1 MYRVQLSDEQRQ
13 ELQRRS
19 HAPGVMPRT
28 RDRLE
33 MVRLSAAGWSVPRIA
48 IHLGICEKRVRHW
61 LKVYLAHGFD
71 ALPDRPHLGKAS
83 AFTPALQAAVQA
95 ELAHGERSWTARQL
109 ADWMDE
115 QKGIRFST
123 SHFRRLLGRAGL
135 VYKRTSRSLQHKQQP
150 AQVLAKRRDL
160 ETLAKGGRQA

>member
-1 MYRVQLSDEQRQ
+1 MYRVWLSDEQRQ

-48 IHLGICEKRVRHW
+48 VHLGICEKRVRHW
-61 LKVYLAHGFD
+61 LKVYLAHGFA

-83 AFTPALQAAVQA
+83 AFTPALQAAVRA
-95 ELAHGERSWTARQL
+95 ELARGDRCWTARQL
-109 ADWMDE
+109 GDWLAE
-115 QKGIRFST
+115 QQGVRFST
-123 SHFRRLLGRAGL
+123 SHLRRLLGRAGL
-135 VYKRTSRSLQHKQQP
+135 GYKRTSRSLQHKQQP
-150 AQVLAKRRDL
+150 EQVGAKRRDL
-160 ETLAKGGRQA
+160 ETLAKGGRRA